1 MLLPMLAFAHGALT
15 WILPFLFVLTIV
27 ITVHELGHFLVA
39 RACGVAIER
48 FSIGFGRALL
58 KWRDR
63 SGVEWRIGW
72 IPLGG
77 YVMFAGDEN
86 AASVP
91 DSRDL
96 AEMRREIIAR
106 EGPAGLPKYLY
117 FKPLWQR
124 AAVAAAGPMAN
135 FLLSIVLLS
144 IFLMAIGETTHRA
157 RIAGV
162 APDSAAATAGFQVG
176 DLVTRADDR
185 PVVSFEQLH
194 EIVALRA
201 EVPMRFTVQRG
212 GRDVVIA
219 VTPRRVKVEDPIS
232 GSMSVGQLGLAPSL
246 DPHDA
251 VRMRY
256 DPISAVGGGV
266 ARTWDMI
273 STTVYSIGRLVR
285 GQESPRQLTGVLG
298 IARISHFAAAE
309 GARGEPNLIDKIL
322 GSAVTL
328 LSLVAVISVNIGFVN
343 LLPIPVLDGGHL
355 LFYAYEAVAR
365 RPVAAAVQAASYR
378 LGLALLLGLMLFAI
392 TNDLQRSGVL
402 HFLGGPFS

>member
-1 MLLPMLAFAHGALT
+1 MLAFAHGALT

-27 ITVHELGHFLVA
+27 VTVHELGHFLVA
-39 RACGVAIER
+39 KACGVAIDR
-48 FSIGFGRALL
+48 FSIGFGRALVR
-58 KWRDR
+58 WRDR

-77 YVMFAGDEN
+77 YVMFSGDEN

-96 AEMRREIIAR
+96 AQMRREILAR
-106 EGPAGLPKYLY
+106 EGPSGLPKYLY

-124 AAVAAAGPMAN
+124 AAVAAAGPAAN
-135 FLLSIVLLS
+135 FLLSIVLFS
-144 IFLMAIGETTHRA
+144 VFLMSVGDTVHRA
-157 RIAGV
+157 RIASVSPG
-162 APDSAAATAGFQVG
+162 SAAAAAGFQAG
-176 DLVTRADDR
+176 DLITQADNR
-185 PVVSFEQLH
+185 PIVSFEQLH
-194 EIVALRA
+194 EIVAIRA
-201 EVPMRFTVQRG
+201 GAPMRFLVQRG
-212 GRDVVIA
+212 GQA
-219 VTPRRVKVEDPIS
+219 VQLDATPRRVTIQDPIA
-232 GSMSVGQLGLAPSL
+232 GPTTVGQLGLTPSL
-246 DPHDA
+246 AAGDV

-256 DPISAVGGGV
+256 DPISAVSGGV
-266 ARTWDMI
+266 ARTWDMLA
-273 STTVYSIGRLVR
+273 TTVYSIGRLVR

-298 IARISHFAAAE
+298 IARISHYAAE
-309 GARGEPNLIDKIL
+309 QGASGEPDAL
-322 GSAVTL
+322 GRVLGATATL

-355 LFYAYEAVAR
+355 LFYAYEAIAR
-365 RPVAAAVQAASYR
+365 RPVGAAVQAASYR

>member
-1 MLLPMLAFAHGALT
+1 MLAYAYGALT

-27 ITVHELGHFLVA
+27 VTVHELGHFLVA
-39 RACGVAIER
+39 RAFGVAIDR

-63 SGVEWRIGW
+63 SGVEWRVGW

-77 YVMFAGDEN
+77 YVMFSGDEN

-106 EGPAGLPKYLY
+106 EGPGGLPRYLY

-135 FLLSIVLLS
+135 FLLAIVLFS
-144 IFLMAIGETTHRA
+144 IFLMAIGDFTHRP
-157 RIAGV
+157 RIASV
-162 APDSAAATAGFQVG
+162 APNSPAAAAGFLPG
-176 DLVTRADDR
+176 DLVVRAEGRTVD
-185 PVVSFEQLH
+185 SFEELH
-194 EIVALRA
+194 EIVAMRA
-201 EVPMRFTVQRG
+201 ETPMRFTVRRG
-212 GRDVVIA
+212 SEDVVLNA
-219 VTPRRVKVEDPIS
+219 TPARVSVDDPIS
-232 GSMSVGQLGLAPSL
+232 GRMVVGQLGLGPSL
-246 DPHDA
+246 DPRDA
-251 VRMRY
+251 VRRRY
-256 DPISAVGGGV
+256 DPVSAVGAGV
-266 ARTWDMI
+266 ARTWDVL
-273 STTVYSIGRLVR
+273 STTVYSLGRLVT

-298 IARISHFAAAE
+298 IARISHFAAEA
-309 GARGEPNLIDKIL
+309 GAHGERTVLDQVL
-322 GSAVTL
+322 GSLQTL
-328 LSLVAVISVNIGFVN
+328 LSLVAVISVNIGFAS

-365 RPVAAAVQAASYR
+365 RPVATAVQAVSYR